1 MVIEKYKGMSKIRI
15 STCDGEG
22 YLPLSMHEGWQ
33 VAYLTTCEKHNL
45 HDLENMEVHQHTD
58 ELFILLKGKACL
70 LEADYEADEPVFEGI
85 CMKPFVMYDVPQGV
99 WHNIAMA
106 PDTLLL
112 IVEKDGTHLN
122 DVAYRDFSVE
132 DRQVVNGMIELTI
145 RKGDVS

>member
-1 MVIEKYKGMSKIRI
+1 M
-15 STCDGEG
+15 
-22 YLPLSMHEGWQ
+22 PLSMHEGWQ

-70 LEADYEADEPVFEGI
+70 LEADYEADEPVFEALN
-85 CMKPFVMYDVPQGV
+85 MKPFIMYDVPQGV

-112 IVEKDGTHLN
+112 IIEKDNTHLN
-122 DVAYRDFSVE
+122 DVAYRPFTADEYAKVKKLIE
-132 DRQVVNGMIELTI
+132 MIRI
-145 RKGDVS
+145 